1 VNLGP
6 VRCTLQTALT
16 IALAL
21 WALPLYAQSTGEVA
35 AVKSRTLRMYN
46 DVLTGF
52 SVEAR
57 ARVVEYDM
65 AGDLERGKTIFRQIR
80 SRRPALIL
88 AIGTEAAT
96 LAAREVNDIPILFCM
111 VPNLEKYE
119 FTSPN
124 ITGISLDLP
133 IRTQLATLQTIA
145 PRTRNVGVM
154 YNPKYS
160 HKIIEEAFQAADKL
174 GMALIPSKIDSPE
187 DVPRGTRAFLGRV
200 DALWMVADPTLMNSR
215 AFRSLVDFTRQNR
228 VPLFSISEKMVKAG
242 ALVSLAA
249 HPYSIGQQAG
259 RMANKILRQ
268 GVTPDL
274 IPVEAPEGLEIA
286 INLATAKGIGVE
298 CDIALEVFTFAARNG
313 YRISV
318 HE

>member
-1 VNLGP
+1 
-6 VRCTLQTALT
+6 
-16 IALAL
+16 
-21 WALPLYAQSTGEVA
+21 VA
-35 AVKSRTLRMYN
+35 AVKSRNLRIYS

-52 SVEAR
+52 SIEAR

-65 AGDLERGKTIFRQIR
+65 AGDLKRGKTIFQRIR
-80 SRRPALIL
+80 SRRPTLIL

-96 LAAREVNDIPILFCM
+96 LAVREITDIPILFCM
-111 VPNLEKYE
+111 VPNPEKYD
-119 FTSPN
+119 FSASN
-124 ITGISLDLP
+124 VTGISLNLP
-133 IRTQLATLQTIA
+133 IKTQLATLQTIA

-160 HKIIEEAFQAADKL
+160 HSLIEEAFQACNQL
-174 GMALIPSKIDSPE
+174 GMALIPSKVDRPE

-200 DALWMVADPTLMNSR
+200 DALWMIADPTLMNSR
-215 AFRSLVDFTRQNR
+215 AFRSLVDFTRKNK
-228 VPLFSISEKMVKAG
+228 VPLFSISEKMVQAG

-249 HPYSIGQQAG
+249 DPSSIGRQAG
-259 RMANKILRQ
+259 AMANKILRQ
-268 GVTPDL
+268 RVSPEM
-274 IPVEAPEGLEIA
+274 IPVESPRGLEIS

-313 YRISV
+313 YKISV